1 MAVENID
8 QYQSNYY
15 DTIATVYSQKDT
27 LLITYFTTTDNIFIY
42 SIFHEYNNISR
53 HIFYSGDSPLK
64 LRYFLTMGFHLMAF
78 SRNCRF
84 SRRFGVDP
92 FADGEAPLSRAE
104 NTSDPKY

>member
-1 MAVENID
+1 MQIHKNPLP
-8 QYQSNYY
+8 
-15 DTIATVYSQKDT
+15 TTYS
-27 LLITYFTTTDNIFIY
+27 ITNDSIFHIY
-42 SIFHEYNNISR
+42 SIFHEYYNISR

-104 NTSDPKY
+104 NTSDPKYQLILYNI